1 MRVKAIVLIVL
12 GMSFSFAVILGIL
25 GVFSSAS
32 MNRRA
37 RPTAAVLETRPIQT
51 RQSITS
57 ASASAQQ
64 AFADL
69 QLESAPVSPE
79 PFPEI
84 VDAHL
89 PSQSTIGRIE
99 SLERSLASPS
109 KHLNDVH
116 ADLQRQIASLKK
128 NRDLMLDDLAA
139 ELRQMTP
146 ERAAD
151 EVRILDKESAKLALS
166 RLTKVQRKA
175 ILRALDAT
183 RAGMLDRNQRTL
195 AAK

>member
-1 MRVKAIVLIVL
+1 MRVNAIVLIVL
-12 GMSFSFAVILGIL
+12 GMSFSFALILGIL

-37 RPTAAVLETRPIQT
+37 KPQATALETRPAQT
-51 RQSITS
+51 QHVAPAPAHQTLT
-57 ASASAQQ
+57 
-64 AFADL
+64 DL
-69 QLESAPVSPE
+69 GAAPISPE

-84 VDAHL
+84 VDAPS

-99 SLERSLASPS
+99 SLERSLMSPS

-146 ERAAD
+146 EKAAD
-151 EVRILDKESAKLALS
+151 EVRLLDKESAKLALS
-166 RLTKVQRKA
+166 RLTKGQRKA

-183 RAGMLDRNQRTL
+183 RAGVFDRNQRTL

>member
-12 GMSFSFAVILGIL
+12 GMSFSFALILGIL

-32 MNRRA
+32 MDRRA
-37 RPTAAVLETRPIQT
+37 RPQATALETRPAQT
-51 RQSITS
+51 RQYV
-57 ASASAQQ
+57 APAPAYQ
-64 AFADL
+64 ALTD
-69 QLESAPVSPE
+69 LESAPISPE

-84 VDAHL
+84 VDAPS

-99 SLERSLASPS
+99 SLERSLMSPS

-116 ADLQRQIASLKK
+116 ADLRRQIASLKK

-146 ERAAD
+146 EKAAD
-151 EVRILDKESAKLALS
+151 EVRLLDKESAKLALS
-166 RLTKVQRKA
+166 RLTKGQRKA

-183 RAGMLDRNQRTL
+183 RAGVFDRNQRTL